1 MKFKIVSTCC
11 YGANDVI
18 KQYPKLMNFGFTI
31 ERKVK
36 PVHCTIPDECG
47 NPIEFEYDG
56 NITYTPYIYLNDL
69 DHLTT
74 FIREFGQEIVI
85 TGLENDILTIEIYD
99 GYRE

>member
-1 MKFKIVSTCC
+1 MKFKIVST
-11 YGANDVI
+11 YWHEANEVI
-18 KQYPKLMNFGFTI
+18 KRYPKLMNFSFTI
-31 ERKVK
+31 ERKVEPK
-36 PVHCTIPDECG
+36 HCTINDEDG
-47 NPIEFEYDG
+47 NPIEFEYDSK
-56 NITYTPYIYLNDL
+56 ITYTPYIYLNDL